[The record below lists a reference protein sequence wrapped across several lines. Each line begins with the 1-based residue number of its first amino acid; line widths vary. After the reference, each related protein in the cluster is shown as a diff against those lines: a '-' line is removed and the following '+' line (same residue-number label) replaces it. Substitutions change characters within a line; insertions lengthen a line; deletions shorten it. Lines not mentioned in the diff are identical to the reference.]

1 MMSTGRAAGDFV
13 DKSVLSL
20 DCLSFYN
27 IALICVSQVLVHPAK
42 GGPGFEL
49 LRRGGGQSEE
59 KVEKGGNFFLLTF
72 KTQNYQLVYKC
83 R

>member
-1 MMSTGRAAGDFV
+1 MIFDFV
-13 DKSVLSL
+13 EQSFFSL
-20 DCLSFYN
+20 DRLSFYN
-27 IALICVSQVLVHPAK
+27 IALICVVSQVLVHPAK

>member
-1 MMSTGRAAGDFV
+1 MIIDFV
-13 DKSVLSL
+13 DQSFFSL
-20 DCLSFYN
+20 DRLSFYN
-27 IALICVSQVLVHPAK
+27 ISLICVVSQVLVHPAK

>member
-1 MMSTGRAAGDFV
+1 MMSTVKAAGDFV
-13 DKSVLSL
+13 EQSFFSL
-20 DCLSFYN
+20 DRLSFYN

-59 KVEKGGNFFLLTF
+59 EVEKGEFFGGN
-72 KTQNYQLVYKC
+72 TQL
-83 R
+83 